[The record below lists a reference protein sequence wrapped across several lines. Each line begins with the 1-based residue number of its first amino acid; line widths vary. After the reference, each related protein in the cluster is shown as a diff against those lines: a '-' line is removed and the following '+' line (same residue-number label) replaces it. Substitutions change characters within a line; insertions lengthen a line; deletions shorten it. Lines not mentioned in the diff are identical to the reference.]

1 MVSVVISESRDPYY
15 NVALEKYLF
24 SGAFSEDIIY
34 FWQNAPCVVIGRN
47 QNAFLECNL
56 DYMKE
61 KGILPV
67 RRFSGGGAVYQDSG
81 NLNFTYITNKE
92 NDGFIAE
99 RIKNTLS
106 AFGIESVTSARN
118 DLLYNGKKFSGTAY
132 LTEGERRMYHGTLM
146 INVDIENLYSVL
158 TPSELKIKSH
168 GIDSVKSRVINLST
182 VSTELSAEKFISV
195 FVDALSEKRVLKI
208 ENEPEVE
215 KIRSMISSEKWIFGE
230 APKFEA
236 MLEYKIGGNL
246 LQVNAMVR
254 NGIVENAEVFSDAL
268 EETDTGKLAKK
279 IIGCAFDEKEI
290 RIVLEKE

>member
-47 QNAFLECNL
+47 QNVFLECNL

-99 RIKNTLS
+99 RIKNALS

-146 INVDIENLYSVL
+146 INVDIENLYNVL

-182 VSTELSAEKFISV
+182 VSTEISAEKFISV

-215 KIRSMISSEKWIFGE
+215 KIRNMISSEKWIFGE

-246 LQVNAMVR
+246 LQVNAEVK
-254 NGIVENAEVFSDAL
+254 NGIVEKAKVFSDAL
-268 EETDTGKLAKK
+268 EETDTEKLAKK
-279 IIGCAFDEKEI
+279 IIGRAFDEKEI
-290 RIVLEKE
+290 RTVLEKE